1 MVGQSGSQHADLAG
15 RWLAALDGGDHV
27 HGVPASHEEALRL
40 LTELVGDLDDAVNGH
55 AAASRVADVGARL
68 AREHP
73 VDDETLGRS
82 ITVLYERFL
91 GPHPDDP
98 GRLELLGAFATGY
111 VRALRTRLLNQ
122 QESLRDAESTA
133 RRHVEERLRATE
145 ARMRA
150 VFAQAGIGTA
160 LADTSGCILEVN
172 AAFAQMLGY
181 TPEQMCRLP
190 MSARS
195 HPTDPP
201 DIWDFYASL
210 IHGEREHAQLEKA
223 YRHRDGHT
231 VWTNI
236 NVSLIRDDNGKPRY
250 ILALVEDISE
260 RRALREHLDYRANHD
275 ELTGLPNRSCFL
287 DALATA
293 FADPEAACGLCYL
306 DLDHFKTVNDTFG
319 HAVGDRV
326 LIQAATRLADCTTG
340 DQLVARMGGDEFV
353 ILVPHTCGDDQ
364 LAKLADTVLD
374 AFAEPFDIDGTRL
387 SISASIGVMERRPEH
402 TSADQLLNAAD
413 TSMYWAKTGG
423 RGRYAVFD
431 PARGE
436 LEHTRAELCAALPQ
450 ALTRGEFFLDYQ
462 PILDLATERTVAVE
476 ALVRWRHPEYGV
488 LSPACFVELAEDNGH
503 IGALTEFV
511 LERACRDHPSGGSV
525 SSPLVSV
532 NISAADMA
540 EHGWLDRVRTII
552 ACTGIEPANLQLE
565 LTESA
570 FMDTVRRPVR
580 ALHELAD
587 SGVRLAIDDFG
598 TGYSNLAY
606 LSRLPLHTIKLAG
619 PFIDHIST
627 PRSAGAADL
636 LILRKIIE
644 LAHGL
649 GLTVTAECV
658 ETRDQADRLRD
669 LGCDTAQGWYFHR
682 PMSIERLTTL
692 LAAEQPKTDHRPR
705 AASSAG
711 S

>member
-1 MVGQSGSQHADLAG
+1 MVGQSGLQHADLAG
-15 RWLAALDGGDHV
+15 RWMAALGGGDRVQGSSDPDEMLH
-27 HGVPASHEEALRL
+27 L
-40 LTELVGDLDDAVNGH
+40 LTELVGELDAAVHGH
-55 AAASRVADVGARL
+55 ATAHRVAEVGARL
-68 AREHP
+68 ARECS

-82 ITVLYERFL
+82 ITVLSEYFL
-91 GPHPDDP
+91 GSRPDDED
-98 GRLELLGAFATGY
+98 RLELLGAFATGY
-111 VRALRTRLLNQ
+111 VRALQTRLLNQ
-122 QESLRDAESTA
+122 QESIRDAESTA
-133 RRHVEERLRATE
+133 RRRAEERLRATE

-150 VFAQAGIGTA
+150 VFAQAGIGTG
-160 LADTSGCILEVN
+160 LVDTSGRLIEVN
-172 AAFAQMLGY
+172 DAFARMLGY

-190 MSARS
+190 LSART
-195 HPTDPP
+195 HPADPP
-201 DIWDFYASL
+201 GIRNLYESVSR
-210 IHGEREHAQLEKA
+210 GEREHAQLEKA

-236 NVSLIRDDNGKPRY
+236 NISLIRDDNGAPRY
-250 ILALVEDISE
+250 VLALVEDISE
-260 RRALREHLDYRANHD
+260 RRALRERLDYRANHD
-275 ELTGLPNRSCFL
+275 ELTGLPNRSYFL

-319 HAVGDRV
+319 HAVGDQV
-326 LIQAATRLADCTTG
+326 LVQAATRLADCTTG
-340 DQLVARMGGDEFV
+340 DQTVARMGGDEFV
-353 ILVPHTCGDDQ
+353 ILVPHTCGEDQ

-436 LEHTRAELCAALPQ
+436 LEHTRAELTAALPQ
-450 ALTRGEFFLDYQ
+450 ALDRGEFFLDYQ

-476 ALVRWRHPEYGV
+476 ALVRWRHPDHGV

-511 LERACRDHPSGGSV
+511 LEQACRDHSANGSADA
-525 SSPLVSV
+525 PLVSV
-532 NISAADMA
+532 NISATDMA
-540 EHGWLDRVRTII
+540 EHGWLDRVHAII
-552 ACTGIEPANLQLE
+552 AATGIEPTNLQLE

-587 SGVRLAIDDFG
+587 RGVRLALDDFG

-619 PFIDHIST
+619 PFIDHIGT
-627 PRSAGAADL
+627 PRSIGAADL

-682 PMSIERLTTL
+682 PMSIERLTDL
-692 LAAEQPKTDHRPR
+692 LAEEQAKNARTR
-705 AASSAG
+705 ATSTARS
-711 S
+711 

>member
-1 MVGQSGSQHADLAG
+1 M
-15 RWLAALDGGDHV
+15 
-27 HGVPASHEEALRL
+27 PASPDGALHL
-40 LTELVGDLDDAVNGH
+40 LTELVGELDDAVNGH
-55 AAASRVADVGARL
+55 VSASRVAEVGARL
-68 AREHP
+68 AREHI

-82 ITVLYERFL
+82 ITVLYERLL
-91 GPHPDDP
+91 GPRPGDP

-111 VRALRTRLLNQ
+111 VRAFRTRLLRR
-122 QESLRDAESTA
+122 QERIRDAESTA
-133 RRHVEERLRATE
+133 RRRAEERLRATE
-145 ARMRA
+145 AQMRA
-150 VFAQAGIGTA
+150 VFAQAGIGTG
-160 LADTSGCILEVN
+160 LLDISGHILEVN
-172 AAFAQMLGY
+172 AAFARMLGY
-181 TPEQMCRLP
+181 TPEEMCRLP
-190 MSARS
+190 LSVLT

-201 DIWDFYASL
+201 DMWVFYASL
-210 IHGEREHAQLEKA
+210 ARGDREHAQLEKA

-236 NVSLIRDDNGKPRY
+236 NISLIRDDDGIPRY
-250 ILALVEDISE
+250 TLALIEDISE
-260 RRALREHLDYRANHD
+260 RRALRERLDYRANHD
-275 ELTGLPNRSCFL
+275 DLTGLPNRSCFL
-287 DALATA
+287 DALTAA

-319 HAVGDRV
+319 HAVGDQV
-326 LIQAATRLADCTTG
+326 LMQAATRLADCTTG

-364 LAKLADTVLD
+364 LKKLADTVLD

-436 LEHTRAELCAALPQ
+436 LEHTRAELSAALPQ

-488 LSPACFVELAEDNGH
+488 LSPASFVELAEDNGH

-511 LERACRDHPSGGSV
+511 LEQACRDHPSGESDR
-525 SSPLVSV
+525 SPLVSV

-540 EHGWLDRVRTII
+540 EPGWLDRVRTVI
-552 ACTGIEPANLQLE
+552 AATGIEPANLQLE

-627 PRSAGAADL
+627 RSAGAADL

-682 PMSIERLTTL
+682 PMPIERLTAL
-692 LAAEQPKTDHRPR
+692 LAAEKPKTEYR
-705 AASSAG
+705 ARAVSSARP
-711 S
+711 